1 MILKEQIQR
10 IALKRN
16 NPCVSI
22 SLNTHRT
29 HPDNLQDGIKLKNML
44 NEAKE
49 RILNEF
55 DKKTVASLLTKTET
69 IAKKIDINNNLDSL
83 HIFVSN
89 DTEEIIRSTWATAN
103 EGVQI
108 SDSFAVRPLIKS
120 YNRSQNYLLMLL
132 SQNGVQLFEAVN
144 DGIVME
150 IKNEDFPFPENPHI
164 VTDTKVASDPKKTD
178 NMVREFLNKI
188 DKALVKVHNET
199 GLSCVVICTE
209 DNYSRLQQVAD
220 KPSVYLEYQPINY
233 NNILRHKIAQQ
244 AWVVVKELQEQQD
257 IAAVEEIMS
266 AVSQAKVLTD
276 IQEIYQAAIDGRGDL
291 LVVSQDFAQPVK
303 MIDERTFE
311 PVDDVEQPKV
321 VDDIIST
328 IAWEILSKNGKVVF
342 TTQENLQNLGKIA
355 LKVRY

>member
-10 IALKRN
+10 IALERN

-55 DKKTVASLLTKTET
+55 DKKTVASLLIKTET
-69 IAKKIDINNNLDSL
+69 IVEKIDINNNLDSL
-83 HIFVSN
+83 HIFLSN

-108 SDSFAVRPLIKS
+108 SDSFAVRSLIKS

-144 DGIVME
+144 DGIVTE
-150 IKNEDFPFPENPHI
+150 IDNEDFPYPENPHFI
-164 VTDTKVASDPKKTD
+164 TDAKTASDPKKID
-178 NMVREFLNKI
+178 NMVREFLNKV
-188 DKALVKVHNET
+188 DKALLKVHNET
-199 GLSCVVICTE
+199 GSPCVVVCTE

-220 KPSVYLEYQPINY
+220 KPSLYLGYQPINY
-233 NNILRHKIAQQ
+233 NNMHPHQIVQQ
-244 AWVVVKELQEQQD
+244 AWVIVKQLQEQRN
-257 IAAVEEIMS
+257 IAAVEEVIS
-266 AVSQAKVLTD
+266 AVSQAKVLTNM
-276 IQEIYQAAIDGRGDL
+276 QEIYQ
-291 LVVSQDFAQPVK
+291 
-303 MIDERTFE
+303 
-311 PVDDVEQPKV
+311 
-321 VDDIIST
+321 
-328 IAWEILSKNGKVVF
+328 
-342 TTQENLQNLGKIA
+342 
-355 LKVRY
+355 